1 MENKNQLVP
10 ERPLLPAPPTA
21 EHREAAVI
29 DRILELRNALDLP
42 TDEHTVAFL
51 VAATREEIHE
61 ILAGVEE
68 LAKIYAVS
76 GRRTFATVLAA

>member
-1 MENKNQLVP
+1 M
-10 ERPLLPAPPTA
+10 LPAPHLHA
-21 EHREAAVI
+21 DLI
-29 DRILELRNALDLP
+29 SRILDLRTALDLP
-42 TDEHTVAFL
+42 TDEHTVEFL

-76 GRRTFATVLAA
+76 GRRTFATALVA